1 MSVREK
7 KEKTRAPAVKA
18 LNTTRQPV
26 RPFTELESIFKKS
39 KYISQ
44 MWIYGNS
51 FHTTL
56 VAVVVPEFETV
67 SAWCQH
73 NGVTGD
79 FAEAAQSEKVRLRR
93 CWL

>member
-1 MSVREK
+1 VANRL
-7 KEKTRAPAVKA
+7 P
-18 LNTTRQPV
+18 LH
-26 RPFTELESIFKKS
+26 TELENIFKKS

-44 MWIYGNS
+44 IWIYGNS

-56 VAVVVPEFETV
+56 VVVVVPEYETV

-79 FAEAAQSEKVRLRR
+79 FAEAAQSEAVRRSM
-93 CWL
+93 C